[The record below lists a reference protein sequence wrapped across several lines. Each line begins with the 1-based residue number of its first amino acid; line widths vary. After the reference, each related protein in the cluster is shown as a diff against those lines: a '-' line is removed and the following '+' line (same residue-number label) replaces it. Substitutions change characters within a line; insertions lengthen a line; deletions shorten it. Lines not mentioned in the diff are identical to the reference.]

1 MIIEQNV
8 PTPVRTWAECQVE
21 IRNNERTIRLLGD
34 GKPIDF
40 SSYASIKV
48 MGRAKYREDCCKPK
62 IAALKQRNAKCREL
76 ADKISRESEIHP
88 ENWLLSKREA
98 LNLIGSTL
106 HYEVRG
112 KDVYDTLLRC
122 SEDGEQIFSS
132 KFNGTEGKFLN
143 NEAEWLDSL
152 TLLSLGFGKKQQ

>member
-21 IRNNERTIRLLGD
+21 IRNNERIIRYLED

-40 SSYASIKV
+40 SSYASSKV
-48 MGRAKYREDCCKPK
+48 MGRARYREECCKPK
-62 IAALKQRNAKCREL
+62 IAELKRRCAECREL
-76 ADKISRESEIHP
+76 ADKLRQEAGNSP

-106 HYEVRG
+106 HYKVHG

-132 KFNGTEGKFLN
+132 KFNGAEGKFLTV
-143 NEAEWLDSL
+143 EADWLDALS
-152 TLLSLGFGKKQQ
+152 LLSLGFGKAL

>member
-21 IRNNERTIRLLGD
+21 IRNNERTIRLLED
-34 GKPIDF
+34 GNPIDF

-48 MGRAKYREDCCKPK
+48 MGRAMYREECCMPK
-62 IAALKQRNAKCREL
+62 IAELKRRCDECREL
-76 ADKISRESEIHP
+76 ADKLRQEAGNPP
-88 ENWLLSKREA
+88 ENWLLSKHEA

-106 HYEVRG
+106 HYRIQG

-132 KFNGTEGKFLN
+132 KFNGAEGKFLTV
-143 NEAEWLDSL
+143 EADWLDALS
-152 TLLSLGFGKKQQ
+152 LLSLGFGKAL

>member
-21 IRNNERTIRLLGD
+21 IRNNERTIRLLED

-48 MGRAKYREDCCKPK
+48 IGWARYREECCKPK
-62 IAALKQRNAKCREL
+62 IAALKMRNARCREL
-76 ADKISRESEIHP
+76 ADKVSRESEISP

-106 HYEVRG
+106 HYTVHG

-132 KFNGTEGKFLN
+132 KFNGAEGKFLTV
-143 NEAEWLDSL
+143 EADWLDALS
-152 TLLSLGFGKKQQ
+152 LLSLGFGKAL

>member
-21 IRNNERTIRLLGD
+21 IRNNERTIRILED

-48 MGRAKYREDCCKPK
+48 IGWARYREECCKPK
-62 IAALKQRNAKCREL
+62 IAALKMRNARCREL
-76 ADKISRESEIHP
+76 ADKVSRESEISP

-106 HYEVRG
+106 HYTVHG

-132 KFNGTEGKFLN
+132 KFNGAEGKFLTV
-143 NEAEWLDSL
+143 EADWLDALS
-152 TLLSLGFGKKQQ
+152 LLSLGFGKAL